1 MRLRGRDE
9 TAVWGE
15 LVFAAEAGTG
25 QPDAGQPGMGQQHT
39 QPFRFELN
47 TWRLHLEET
56 GQVLQLD
63 EMGVVEKRVG
73 D

>member
-15 LVFAAEAGTG
+15 LVFAAAVGTE
-25 QPDAGQPGMGQQHT
+25 QQRA
-39 QPFRFELN
+39 QLFRFELN
-47 TWRLHLEET
+47 TWLLHLEEK
-56 GQVLQLD
+56 GEVLQLD
-63 EMGVVEKRVG
+63 EMGVVEKRLETR